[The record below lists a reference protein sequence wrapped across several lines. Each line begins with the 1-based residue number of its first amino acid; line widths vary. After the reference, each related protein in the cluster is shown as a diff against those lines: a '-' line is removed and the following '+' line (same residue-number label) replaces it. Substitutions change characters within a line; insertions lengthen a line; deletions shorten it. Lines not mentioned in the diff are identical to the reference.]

1 MERLGQYLRSE
12 RGKRGMS
19 LEEVSA
25 RTRIR
30 LQTLEALERDDYPAL
45 PAEVTVKGFLRA
57 YARCLELNEQEVLAR
72 YQAFAAEYF
81 KVAPDADPVGP
92 AVRSSRSHAW
102 QQRLTVV
109 GLSAAALMVVI
120 SSVVALSP
128 RSQPEQHPTD
138 ISAPMEL
145 PPPIVPPAPMP
156 SAGEPVAGEPAAGEP
171 AGEAAPDAPPSAPPT
186 IVPEPTTAPR
196 EAVRNQQLAVTA
208 TEPSW
213 VQVTIDNGETREA
226 LLQPG
231 ERVGWAAAETFKLTV
246 GNAGGVTVEYNG
258 QPLPSLGPSGRV
270 RTVVLP
276 RVALNAAS
284 QGAPAPRAAGA
295 PTPVA
300 PRASAGTSTPHE
312 PTDPGESGRVPP
324 ALTSPADST
333 TVPPQPLQFQ

>member
-30 LQTLEALERDDYPAL
+30 LQTLEALERDDYPVL

-81 KVAPDADPVGP
+81 KVAPEADPVGP

-156 SAGEPVAGEPAAGEP
+156 DAGEPVAGEPTGET
-171 AGEAAPDAPPSAPPT
+171 APSAPQSAPPT
-186 IVPEPTTAPR
+186 MVPEPMTAPR
-196 EAVRNQQLAVTA
+196 EAVRDQQLAVTA

-213 VQVTIDNGETREA
+213 VQVTIDNSETKEA

-276 RVALNAAS
+276 RIVLNAAS
-284 QGAPAPRAAGA
+284 QSAPAPSAT
-295 PTPVA
+295 PTPTPSPTA
-300 PRASAGTSTPHE
+300 ATGTPHV
-312 PTDPGESGRVPP
+312 PADPGGSGRVP

>member
-57 YARCLELNEQEVLAR
+57 YARCLDLNEQEVLAR

-81 KVAPDADPVGP
+81 KVAQDADPVGP

-138 ISAPMEL
+138 ISAPMDL

-156 SAGEPVAGEPAAGEP
+156 SAGEPVAGEPA
-171 AGEAAPDAPPSAPPT
+171 GEAAPDAPPSAPPT
-186 IVPEPTTAPR
+186 TVPEPTTAPR
-196 EAVRNQQLAVTA
+196 EAVSNQQLAVTA
-208 TEPSW
+208 IEASW
-213 VQVTIDNGETREA
+213 VQVMIDNGETKEA

-231 ERVGWAAAETFKLTV
+231 ERVDWAAAESFKLTV

-276 RVALNAAS
+276 RVVLNATS
-284 QGAPAPRAAGA
+284 QSAPAPRAAA
-295 PTPVA
+295 TPTPVA
-300 PRASAGTSTPHE
+300 PRPSAGTSTPHE
-312 PTDPGESGRVPP
+312 PTDPGEPGRVPP